1 MTKEEKVLEIDSLTT
16 RLKDVKNLYI
26 TDIAGLNA
34 LETSNL
40 RRMCFK
46 AGSKLSV
53 VKNTLLERA
62 MTSSGKDFG
71 ELKDLLKGNTS
82 LMFSES
88 GNGPAK
94 IIKDFR
100 KKSDKPILKGAFI
113 EETVYIGDDQINQLV
128 ALKSKEE
135 VIGDIISLL
144 QSPAKNLISA
154 LKSGGGKVSGI
165 LKSLSERN
173 PE

>member
-1 MTKEEKVLEIDSLTT
+1 MTKEEKVLEIESLTT
-16 RLKDVKNLYI
+16 RLKDVRNLYI

-46 AGSKLSV
+46 AGIKLSV

-94 IIKDFR
+94 VIKDFR